1 MTKVRLKDIYQQYI
15 NEIENISMTRF
26 AEIIHTSKQNISK
39 KFKNNSCIQIDEQY
53 FLICHLKT
61 LKKTST
67 NLYQQLDSTNKYLE
81 TINKYVSNTICA
93 SDNSMSPEINYKDI
107 LLMDESQTIIINGS
121 SYVFNY
127 KGEINCR
134 LLYETEDGIMACS
147 KNKDYPPFIIKKT
160 SDFKML
166 GRVVGVIHSVT

>member
-39 KFKNNSCIQIDEQY
+39 KFKNNSNIQIDEIY
-53 FLICHLKT
+53 FLICHLKII
-61 LKKTST
+61 KKTST

-81 TINKYVSNTICA
+81 TINKYVSNTISA

-107 LLMDESQTIIINGS
+107 LLIDESQTIITNGS
-121 SYVFNY
+121 IYVFNY
-127 KGEINCR
+127 KGEIICR
-134 LLYETEDGIMACS
+134 LLYETENGIIACA
-147 KNKDYPPFIIKKT
+147 KNKDYSPFIIKT